1 MNRNTWSALDS
12 LYPWA
17 SSLRL
22 AKSWSARRIS
32 TRVEPCLHLRILRSR
47 TQWAEALIIGSFIP
61 SPCALKATTANELFQ
76 FNSEQSAFVG
86 GRCFPLLGGS
96 TISVSLRGSEPR
108 GKSDAQRCSCHFH
121 SVTVRGR
128 GQCSSSDCR
137 RRFRRVLL
145 LQHERLQYR
154 PRELQRMGR
163 IARRKSE
170 EHTSELQSL

>member
-61 SPCALKATTANELFQ
+61 SPCALKATTCERTFSVQLRTICVCRRASYFD
-76 FNSEQSAFVG
+76 SWIK
-86 GRCFPLLGGS
+86 RCRREE
-96 TISVSLRGSEPR
+96 TQ
-108 GKSDAQRCSCHFH
+108 AQRFNRRLHNVCICRVGSG
-121 SVTVRGR
+121 SSAYI
-128 GQCSSSDCR
+128 GQR
-137 RRFRRVLL
+137 LFRILL
-145 LQHERLQYR
+145 LQHRSVFDR
-154 PRELQRMGR
+154 PRQY
-163 IARRKSE
+163 
-170 EHTSELQSL
+170 